1 MERYRDLKEM
11 LHAELERIQTKGEL
25 DMSILEQADKL
36 AHTLKDIL
44 TIEAMEDRDSRGYE
58 ERSHG
63 SRYRDMGRF
72 SDRRDYDDY
81 RR

>member
-1 MERYRDLKEM
+1 MDRYRDLKEM
-11 LHAELERIQTKGEL
+11 LNAELERIQSKGEL

-44 TIEAMEDRDSRGYE
+44 TVEAMEDRDTRYE
-58 ERSHG
+58 ERGHG
-63 SRYRDMGRF
+63 SRYRDSGRF